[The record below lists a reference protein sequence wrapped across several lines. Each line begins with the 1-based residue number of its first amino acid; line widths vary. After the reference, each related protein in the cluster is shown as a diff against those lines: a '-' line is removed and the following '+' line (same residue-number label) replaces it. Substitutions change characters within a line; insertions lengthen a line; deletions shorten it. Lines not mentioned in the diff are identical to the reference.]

1 MVKATQKTSTES
13 ENMGL
18 SCCRVEAVTSID
30 DRGQMVLPKEI
41 RERTNIQPGDKLGI
55 IVWEKAGKICCL
67 TLIKMGELSGMVR
80 DLLSPMMEDITTE
93 KKGSA

>member
-1 MVKATQKTSTES
+1 MAKTKEKSSPYS
-13 ENMGL
+13 ENSGL

-30 DRGQMVLPKEI
+30 ERGQMVLPKEI
-41 RERTNIQPGDKLGI
+41 RERANIQPGDKLGI
-55 IVWEKAGKICCL
+55 IVWEKAGQVCCL

-93 KKGSA
+93 KK

>member
-1 MVKATQKTSTES
+1 MAKATQKSSADS
-13 ENMGL
+13 ENTGL

-30 DRGQMVLPKEI
+30 ERGQMVLPKEI

-55 IVWEKAGKICCL
+55 IVWKKAGKACCL

-93 KKGSA
+93 KKG

>member
-1 MVKATQKTSTES
+1 MVKASEKSFSDSETS
-13 ENMGL
+13 GL

-30 DRGQMVLPKEI
+30 ERGQMVLPKEI

-55 IVWEKAGKICCL
+55 IVWEKAGKVCCL

-80 DLLSPMMEDITTE
+80 DLLSPMLEDITAE
-93 KKGSA
+93 NK